1 MRRALVIV
9 AKAPRPGRAKTR
21 LVPPLS
27 PAEAAALSG
36 AFLLDTI
43 ETGLSLAWE
52 RISLIHPAGQD
63 DAARLSAFVPSA
75 VTLCAQHGAGL
86 GDALRGAFADHFA
99 QGFERVVLIDSDS
112 PTLPARLL
120 DAACAGLADHDV
132 TIGPTADGGYYL
144 LGLRGRHDALFDEIG
159 WSTPSVYRQT
169 LRRAAVLRVQTLPE
183 WYDVDMPDDLTR
195 LQLDLANLPG
205 RVAPHTRQALAGFQ
219 QSFRPT
225 RPSFGAQT
233 ARRA

>member
-86 GDALRGAFADHFA
+86 GDALRG
-99 QGFERVVLIDSDS
+99 
-112 PTLPARLL
+112 
-120 DAACAGLADHDV
+120 
-132 TIGPTADGGYYL
+132 GYYL
-144 LGLRGRHDALFDEIG
+144 LGLSGRHDALFDEIG

-169 LRRAAVLRVQTLPE
+169 LRRAAVLRVPTLPE